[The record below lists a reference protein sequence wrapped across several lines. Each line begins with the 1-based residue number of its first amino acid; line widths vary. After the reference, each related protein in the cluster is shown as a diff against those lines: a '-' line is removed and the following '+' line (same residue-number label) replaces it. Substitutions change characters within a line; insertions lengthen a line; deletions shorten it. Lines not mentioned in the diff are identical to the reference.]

1 MTGDLD
7 KAGQTLLTALLPE
20 GLPDGLRRAADLSQL
35 ADARLLRALAWWQAL
50 CEPTP
55 AGAIPDRSR
64 LDPTAIPD
72 LLPYAILWDV
82 LRVTEPGAGAGGG
95 EDRLRYRC
103 RLAGTMLNEMY
114 GREARGLWLH
124 EQFGDESATMQ
135 AEYDAVV
142 RLRRPLW
149 SEHRM
154 SWADKPYYRYLRLM
168 LPFTHRTAADRSD
181 SPAPLGDADHVA
193 LILNVV
199 SFIGE

>member
-1 MTGDLD
+1 
-7 KAGQTLLTALLPE
+7 
-20 GLPDGLRRAADLSQL
+20 
-35 ADARLLRALAWWQAL
+35 
-50 CEPTP
+50 
-55 AGAIPDRSR
+55 
-64 LDPTAIPD
+64 
-72 LLPYAILWDV
+72 
-82 LRVTEPGAGAGGG
+82 
-95 EDRLRYRC
+95 
-103 RLAGTMLNEMY
+103 MY

-124 EQFGDESATMQ
+124 EQFGDESATME

-168 LPFTHRTAADRSD
+168 LPFTHRSAAARSD